1 MIEFAYKVCS
11 LDVSNTDP
19 FANPVINLAQNFV
32 GANNINHLEPV
43 GSFVSR
49 RNGGE
54 DAAEGRFVY
63 TKLSALTRVILS
75 ACDDEVS
82 IHHGRDG
89 KDAELVVYIPV
100 LPMILVNGC
109 DTHGDGYSTFV
120 PPYNPRDIVDKS
132 AMKDNWQF

>member
-1 MIEFAYKVCS
+1 MIELAYKVCS

-19 FANPVINLAQNFV
+19 FANPVINPAQNFV

-43 GSFVSR
+43 ENFGSN

-54 DAAEGRFVY
+54 DAAEGRVVY

-82 IHHGRDG
+82 IHHER
-89 KDAELVVYIPV
+89 DAEKAEPVVYMPV
-100 LPMILVNGC
+100 KPMILV
-109 DTHGDGYSTFV
+109 YL
-120 PPYNPRDIVDKS
+120 
-132 AMKDNWQF
+132 